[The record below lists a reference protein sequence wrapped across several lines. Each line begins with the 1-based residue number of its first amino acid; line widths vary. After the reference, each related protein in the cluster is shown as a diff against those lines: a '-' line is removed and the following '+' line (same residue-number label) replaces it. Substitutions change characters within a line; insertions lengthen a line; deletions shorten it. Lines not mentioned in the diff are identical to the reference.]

1 MIDFHVVAENLKDSL
16 DEHRQKTVV
25 FCAVL
30 VFMAVLGI
38 LSFALVKEVK
48 KTAEIKKENDFD
60 VVKYSEEIKVK
71 YKKQLPKQAKKE
83 YVLRN

>member
-48 KTAEIKKENDFD
+48 KTAEIKKEN
-60 VVKYSEEIKVK
+60 
-71 YKKQLPKQAKKE
+71 
-83 YVLRN
+83 

>member
-48 KTAEIKKENDFD
+48 KTAEIKKENEIF
-60 VVKYSEEIKVK
+60 KSNEEAIIKILK
-71 YKKQLPKQAKKE
+71 PE
-83 YVLRN
+83 N